1 MKSISTAISRFFGVL
16 WFAFRRLRSAPE
28 LTVGMLVGL
37 ITVVTLSS
45 SIPMYVEA
53 ANNRILADEL
63 GSMERGNRPAFSFM
77 YLYSR
82 LPGRDVRWEEI
93 AAADRY
99 LASTA
104 PATMGL
110 PLSQSTLYVHSDLF
124 SLFPQGTDLYAGD
137 AGRRSLTRLQTGFV
151 RDIQD
156 HITLVEGSF
165 PGTTNPGEPIPVIM
179 TQSKANELG
188 VQVGDEFVIYRREEN
203 TDLMQARRFED
214 EIRLVGIWVATD
226 PQDLYWFL
234 QPSSFDNLLIMPEAT
249 YLSRI
254 VVTEQPYSLTY
265 AGWHQIYDGGSV
277 EASNVRRVIG
287 AIGRIRAQ
295 MSNLLPDVN
304 FPISPAWALE
314 RYQRSVALQSKVLL
328 TFSIPIILL
337 SLGYVIFVSTLS
349 VTQQRLE
356 IALLKSR
363 GTSTPQVLQ
372 LYLAQ
377 SLVLGAISLA
387 AGLALGR
394 LMAQL
399 IGQTQGFLQFSRTE
413 PLTVRATTTSI
424 QLGVLGI
431 IVGTVSCLLPAFKWA
446 RLTIITFKQFLARSM
461 EQPWWQRYFLDIILF
476 GASLYGLYMLQQE
489 GAISFLL
496 GGQGDPLQNPL
507 LLIAPTLFVISIGL
521 LFIRVF
527 PLVMNLLHWLS
538 RMLPG
543 TVPLISFGR
552 LSRSGTYYG
561 VLLLLVITV
570 GLSVY
575 TASLAKTL
583 DHNVTER
590 ALYAVGAEVAVDEA
604 AWMEGRPGS
613 AGMFGSPDPAS
624 EETEEEEEATDVV
637 IYTMPSSEAE
647 NIEGVRTASRV
658 ATLGVRADTGDRGTV
673 IGVERTTLP
682 SVAFFRQDF
691 AQRSLGALMNE
702 LAYDQRACIVNR
714 AFLAS
719 KGLTIGDSLNVRVNN
734 AEGSRL
740 ELRVAG
746 TIEMFPTIYPPENET
761 GAPLIILAN
770 ISYLEM
776 QLGYPLTGKLW
787 LDVDRTADTE
797 LLAEGLE
804 EAGFRIHNITSALDR
819 ITNEQSRLERVGLF
833 GFLSIGFM
841 IISFL
846 SMLGLMLYAFLS
858 LRQWTIQFG
867 VLRAI
872 GLTQTQLWLLV
883 ILEQTIIVALGL
895 LAGAAV
901 GIWMSHLFLPFLQVS
916 YAETLPLPPLIVQ
929 IAWEGVWR
937 VWGIVGV
944 ALAIVILGMVRPL
957 QSIKMFEAIKL
968 GEAQSL

>member
-1 MKSISTAISRFFGVL
+1 
-16 WFAFRRLRSAPE
+16 
-28 LTVGMLVGL
+28 
-37 ITVVTLSS
+37 
-45 SIPMYVEA
+45 
-53 ANNRILADEL
+53 
-63 GSMERGNRPAFSFM
+63 
-77 YLYSR
+77 
-82 LPGRDVRWEEI
+82 
-93 AAADRY
+93 
-99 LASTA
+99 
-104 PATMGL
+104 
-110 PLSQSTLYVHSDLF
+110 
-124 SLFPQGTDLYAGD
+124 
-137 AGRRSLTRLQTGFV
+137 
-151 RDIQD
+151 
-156 HITLVEGSF
+156 
-165 PGTTNPGEPIPVIM
+165 
-179 TQSKANELG
+179 
-188 VQVGDEFVIYRREEN
+188 
-203 TDLMQARRFED
+203 
-214 EIRLVGIWVATD
+214 
-226 PQDLYWFL
+226 
-234 QPSSFDNLLIMPEAT
+234 
-249 YLSRI
+249 
-254 VVTEQPYSLTY
+254 
-265 AGWHQIYDGGSV
+265 
-277 EASNVRRVIG
+277 
-287 AIGRIRAQ
+287 
-295 MSNLLPDVN
+295 
-304 FPISPAWALE
+304 
-314 RYQRSVALQSKVLL
+314 
-328 TFSIPIILL
+328 
-337 SLGYVIFVSTLS
+337 
-349 VTQQRLE
+349 
-356 IALLKSR
+356 
-363 GTSTPQVLQ
+363 
-372 LYLAQ
+372 
-377 SLVLGAISLA
+377 
-387 AGLALGR
+387 
-394 LMAQL
+394 
-399 IGQTQGFLQFSRTE
+399 
-413 PLTVRATTTSI
+413 
-424 QLGVLGI
+424 
-431 IVGTVSCLLPAFKWA
+431 
-446 RLTIITFKQFLARSM
+446 
-461 EQPWWQRYFLDIILF
+461 
-476 GASLYGLYMLQQE
+476 
-489 GAISFLL
+489 
-496 GGQGDPLQNPL
+496 
-507 LLIAPTLFVISIGL
+507 
-521 LFIRVF
+521 
-527 PLVMNLLHWLS
+527 
-538 RMLPG
+538 
-543 TVPLISFGR
+543 
-552 LSRSGTYYG
+552 
-561 VLLLLVITV
+561 
-570 GLSVY
+570 
-575 TASLAKTL
+575 
-583 DHNVTER
+583 
-590 ALYAVGAEVAVDEA
+590 
-604 AWMEGRPGS
+604 
-613 AGMFGSPDPAS
+613 MFGSPDPAS

-797 LLAEGLE
+797 MLAEGLE

>member
-1 MKSISTAISRFFGVL
+1 MKSISTAVTRFFGVL

-28 LTVGMLVGL
+28 LTIGMLVGL

-63 GSMERGNRPAFSFM
+63 GSLEIRNRPAFSFM

-82 LPGRDVRWEEI
+82 LPGRDVRWEQV

-99 LASTA
+99 LASSA

-110 PLSQSTLYVHSDLF
+110 PLTQSTLYVHSDLF

-137 AGRRSLTRLQTGFV
+137 AGRRALTRLQTGFV
-151 RDIQD
+151 RDIEN
-156 HITLVEGSF
+156 HITLVEGAF
-165 PGTTNPGEPIPVIM
+165 PGPVGPGEPIPVIM
-179 TQSKANELG
+179 TQAKANELG
-188 VQVGDEFVIYRREEN
+188 VQVGDEFVIYRREES

-226 PQDLYWFL
+226 SQDLYWFL
-234 QPSSFDNLLIMPEAT
+234 QPSSFDNLLIMQEAT
-249 YLSRI
+249 YLGRI

-265 AGWHQIYDGGSV
+265 AGWHQIYDGGEV
-277 EASNVRRVIG
+277 QASNVRRVIS

-295 MSNLLPDVN
+295 MSILLPDVN

-387 AGLALGR
+387 AGLALAR

-399 IGQTQGFLQFSRTE
+399 IGQTQGFLQFVRTE
-413 PLTVRATTTSI
+413 PLLVRATTTSI

-431 IVGTVSCLLPAFKWA
+431 VVGTISCLLPAFKWA

-489 GAISFLL
+489 GALSFLL

-527 PLVMNLLHWLS
+527 PFVMNLLHWLS
-538 RMLPG
+538 RLLPG

-552 LSRSGTYYG
+552 LSRSATYYG

-590 ALYAVGAEVAVDEA
+590 ALYAVGAEVSVDEA
-604 AWMEGRPGS
+604 AWVTGS
-613 AGMFGSPDPAS
+613 SASGGMFGNAEPTADGEAGS
-624 EETEEEEEATDVV
+624 ETTAVQL
-637 IYTMPSSEAE
+637 YLMPSSEAE
-647 NIEGVRTASRV
+647 NVEGVRTASRV
-658 ATLGVRADTGDRGTV
+658 VSMGIRADTGDRGTV

-682 SVAFFRQDF
+682 SVAFFRDDF

-714 AFLAS
+714 AFLAA
-719 KGLTIGDSLNVRVNN
+719 KGLNVGDSLSVRVNN
-734 AEGSRL
+734 AEGTRL

-746 TIEMFPTIYPPENET
+746 TVELFPTIYPSENET
-761 GAPLIILAN
+761 STPLLILAN
-770 ISYLEM
+770 IGYLEM
-776 QLGYPLTGKLW
+776 QLGYPVTGKLW
-787 LDVDRTADTE
+787 LDVDRTVDTAV
-797 LLAEGLE
+797 LQEGLQ
-804 EAGFRIHNITSALDR
+804 EAGFRIHTITSALDQINR
-819 ITNEQSRLERVGLF
+819 EQSRLERVGLF

-901 GIWMSHLFLPFLQVS
+901 GIWMSNLFLPFLQVS

-944 ALAIVILGMVRPL
+944 ALGIVILGMVRPL